1 MGRLLVLLATVL
13 ALAVPAGLL
22 AADGTDGTMSIKRG
36 RALVVFDKLQGTVIG
51 RMATGKVRIR
61 VLRPRVDTAPEFHHC
76 RKRVINKTTT
86 VCQGRKL
93 TFRALD
99 GHYVIRLQGT
109 GIFMSAAGQGSG
121 ETDGAGIPGLSN
133 GVMSF
138 DDGPYGTI
146 PDDPTPFT
154 LGTPPP
160 PPQRR

>member
-1 MGRLLVLLATVL
+1 MRRLLILLATVL
-13 ALAVPAGLL
+13 ALAVPAALL
-22 AADGTDGTMSIKRG
+22 AAGGTDGTMSVKRG
-36 RALVVFDKLQGTVIG
+36 RAVIVFDKLQGAVIG

-61 VLRPRVDTAPEFHHC
+61 VLR
-76 RKRVINKTTT
+76 RKRMITRTTT
-86 VCQGRKL
+86 VCQGKKL

-99 GHYVIRLQGT
+99 GHYVIRLQGA
-109 GIFMSAAGQGSG
+109 GIFLSAAGQGTGS
-121 ETDGAGIPGLSN
+121 TDGAGIAGLSN
-133 GVMSF
+133 GVISF

>member
-1 MGRLLVLLATVL
+1 MGRLLVLLATML

-51 RMATGKVRIR
+51 RMASGRVRIR
-61 VLRPRVDTAPEFHHC
+61 VLRPKVDTPPEFHHC
-76 RKRVINKTTT
+76 RKHVINKTTT
-86 VCQGRKL
+86 VCQGKKL

-154 LGTPPP
+154 VGVPPP
-160 PPQRR
+160 PPPRR

>member
-1 MGRLLVLLATVL
+1 MGRLLLLLASAL
-13 ALAVPAGLL
+13 ALAVPAALL
-22 AADGTDGTMSIKRG
+22 AADGTDGTMSVKRG
-36 RALVVFDKLQGTVIG
+36 RALIVFNKLQGTAIG

-61 VLRPRVDTAPEFHHC
+61 VLRPKVDAAPEFHHC
-76 RKRVINKTTT
+76 RKHVINRTTT
-86 VCQGRKL
+86 VCQGKKL
-93 TFRALD
+93 TFRALG

-109 GIFMSAAGQGSG
+109 GIFMSAAGQGTGS
-121 ETDGAGIPGLSN
+121 TQGAAIPGLSN

>member
-1 MGRLLVLLATVL
+1 MGRLPLLLAATL
-13 ALAVPAGLL
+13 ALAVPAALL
-22 AADGTDGTMSIKRG
+22 AAPGTDGTLSIKRG
-36 RALVVFDKLQGTVIG
+36 RALIVLNPFQGTAIG

-61 VLRPRVDTAPEFHHC
+61 VLRPKKDAAPEFHHC
-76 RKRVINKTTT
+76 RKRMLNRTTT
-86 VCQGRKL
+86 VCQGKKL
-93 TFRALD
+93 TFRALG

-109 GIFMSAAGQGSG
+109 GIFMSAAGQGTG
-121 ETDGAGIPGLSN
+121 LTDGAGIAGLSN
-133 GVMSF
+133 GVMSL

>member
-1 MGRLLVLLATVL
+1 MRRLLILLATVL
-13 ALAVPAGLL
+13 ALAVPAALL
-22 AADGTDGTMSIKRG
+22 AAGGTDGTMSVKRG
-36 RALVVFDKLQGTVIG
+36 RAVIVFDKLQGAVIG

-61 VLRPRVDTAPEFHHC
+61 VLRPKQDTPPEYHHC
-76 RKRVINKTTT
+76 RKHVVNATTT
-86 VCQGRKL
+86 VCQGKKL

-109 GIFMSAAGQGSG
+109 GIFLSAAGQGTGS
-121 ETDGAGIPGLSN
+121 TDGAGIAGLSN
-133 GVMSF
+133 GVISF